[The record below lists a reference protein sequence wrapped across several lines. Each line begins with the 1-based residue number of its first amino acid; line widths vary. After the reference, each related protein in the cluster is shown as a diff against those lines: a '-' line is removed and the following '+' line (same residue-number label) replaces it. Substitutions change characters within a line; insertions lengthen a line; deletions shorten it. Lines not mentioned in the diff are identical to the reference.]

1 MKYYALLFVSIAA
14 FVFITPFSYRLLPEG
29 LRNDGMNPET
39 AETAEEAPP
48 LPLTEDEDDE
58 TEEKVCYLLSAL
70 LPEDTPAE
78 ALKAMAVV
86 LRTNEKAG
94 NGVSASPCAVPES
107 VRDAVYATRG
117 VVAEYDGEHIDAVYH
132 IASKT
137 MTESAADAYGYDV
150 PYLVSVP
157 TPEDADDFSSCAS
170 FTADEF
176 ARLLESNGITVYDSV
191 GHKSWLT
198 YVSRTPSDRIKRVF
212 ICGTEL
218 SGKEFSRILGF
229 DSTCVTVET
238 TDKGF
243 VFTSYG
249 NGDGV
254 GLSVRGAIKMAQ
266 NGGKYDEMIAHYYP
280 GVTTAKK

>member
-1 MKYYALLFVSIAA
+1 MKYYALLFAFIAA
-14 FVFITPFSYRLLPEG
+14 FVFITPCAYRMLPEG
-29 LRNDGMNPET
+29 LRMDGMNAEA
-39 AETAEEAPP
+39 AETTEEAPAP
-48 LPLTEDEDDE
+48 PFTEDGDDE

-70 LPEDTPAE
+70 LPEDTPTE

-94 NGVSASPCAVPES
+94 KSVSASPCAVPAS

-117 VVAEYDGEHIDAVYH
+117 IIAEYGGVPIDAVYH
-132 IASKT
+132 ISSKD

-157 TPEDADDFSSCAS
+157 TPENADDISFFAS

-176 ARLLESNGITVYDSV
+176 ARLLASNGAAVYDSV
-191 GHKSWLT
+191 GHRSWLT
-198 YVSRTPSDRIKRVF
+198 YVSRTPSDRIKRVY
-212 ICGTEL
+212 ICGSEL

-229 DSTCVTVET
+229 DSTYITIET

-254 GLSVRGAIKMAQ
+254 GLSVRGAIIMAQ
-266 NGGKYDEMIAHYYP
+266 NGRKYDEIIAHYYT
-280 GVTTAKK
+280 GVTITKK